1 MRCTSATTRRT
12 PTRPIPTR
20 GPAGHGKWTAITEP
34 GNYGWPYCAT
44 AELPYVDYDFATGES
59 GAPFDCARPINSSPN
74 NTGRIR
80 LPAVVQPHIWYS
92 YGVSPQFPELGE
104 GGIGPMAGPAY
115 DFDPSDRRGPQPVG
129 WPRYYDGMPLL
140 YEWTR
145 DYIKGIRLEPDGELA
160 SIEDVIP
167 SIVTD
172 NPMDMEFGPD
182 GALYVLE
189 YGDGYFAENPDA
201 QLSRIDFIGAGGNRS
216 PVPAVSATP
225 TNGPTPLTVSF
236 TSDGTVDPDGDRIRY
251 SWDFDGD
258 GDVDST
264 CSGPDAYLPRQR
276 GLPGDAHRDRRRWP
290 TPRAARVGRR
300 RHRRGQ
306 PGADRRAG
314 GAGRRPAVPVR

>member
-1 MRCTSATTRRT
+1 
-12 PTRPIPTR
+12 
-20 GPAGHGKWTAITEP
+20 
-34 GNYGWPYCAT
+34 
-44 AELPYVDYDFATGES
+44 
-59 GAPFDCARPINSSPN
+59 
-74 NTGRIR
+74 
-80 LPAVVQPHIWYS
+80 
-92 YGVSPQFPELGE
+92 
-104 GGIGPMAGPAY
+104 
-115 DFDPSDRRGPQPVG
+115 
-129 WPRYYDGMPLL
+129 MPLL

-264 CSGPDAYLPRQR
+264 PRT
-276 GLPGDAHRDRRRWP
+276 RRIP
-290 TPRAARVGRR
+290 TAPTGSTGRR
-300 RHRRGQ
+300 S
-306 PGADRRAG
+306 P
-314 GAGRRPAVPVR
+314 